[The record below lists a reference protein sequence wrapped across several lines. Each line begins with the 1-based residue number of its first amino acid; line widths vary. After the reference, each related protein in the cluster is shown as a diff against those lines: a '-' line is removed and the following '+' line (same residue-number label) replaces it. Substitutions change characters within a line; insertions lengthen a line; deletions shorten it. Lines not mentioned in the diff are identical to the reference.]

1 MFLFCQGHLLS
12 SNIVVRSHF
21 FMKSKI
27 ITIEQQW
34 QQQRRLL
41 WCLPACLPTSP
52 SVRPSIYRDHHR
64 TLVFTVLPAEV
75 SFIKTLPARLVA
87 DHELWSLYC
96 GKTWG
101 DNFPTEINNMYRP
114 WRSMILKRRAGCTI
128 YETIIQNVCVCDER
142 ESHKHRLI
150 KCNVGEIWNE

>member
-1 MFLFCQGHLLS
+1 MAAAEE
-12 SNIVVRSHF
+12 
-21 FMKSKI
+21 
-27 ITIEQQW
+27 IT
-34 QQQRRLL
+34 LV
-41 WCLPACLPTSP
+41 PACLPAHQSVRP
-52 SVRPSIYRDHHR
+52 SVCPSIYRDHHR

-87 DHELWSLYC
+87 DRELWSLYC

-150 KCNVGEIWNE
+150 KCNVGEIWNEKIHVIKGTFLFLFHSIHALHAFIPM